1 MVTEKGTIVT
11 KTKVDEEVQR
21 VLNKKISIISLIA
34 IILGAVGVLALLVL
48 DIVLTFRD
56 QESAVV
62 IAFLMVFAVIL
73 GCGIG
78 LLLIVKKQVN
88 FLKTKN
94 WENGYEF
101 YKNYFIVNQ
110 FTNGENVAVVKN
122 YVTQIEKAKET
133 EKYLFFFISSSMAY
147 PVSKEGLTDDEI
159 NTLRS
164 VFSLPV
170 KGNILPLPE
179 VDVSVVEGSSPFS
192 DLDKK

>member
-1 MVTEKGTIVT
+1 
-11 KTKVDEEVQR
+11 
-21 VLNKKISIISLIA
+21 
-34 IILGAVGVLALLVL
+34 
-48 DIVLTFRD
+48 
-56 QESAVV
+56 
-62 IAFLMVFAVIL
+62 MVFAVIL

>member
-94 WENGYEF
+94 WENSYEF